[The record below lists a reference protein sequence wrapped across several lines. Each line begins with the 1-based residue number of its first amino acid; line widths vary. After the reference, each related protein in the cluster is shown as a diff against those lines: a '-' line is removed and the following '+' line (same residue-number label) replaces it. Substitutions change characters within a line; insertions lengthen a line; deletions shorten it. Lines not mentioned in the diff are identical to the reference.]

1 MENLTKQ
8 NSSTGCFVCGIN
20 NNHSLKA
27 KFYHIGNGTLIAE
40 FNAMDQHQSYPGVL
54 HGGIAAAILD
64 ETMGRTILS
73 IDENLWGVTID
84 LNMKYRKPL
93 PTGDKLYAKAFLTEH
108 KNRSFT
114 SAGAIIL
121 PDGTP
126 AVTSTG
132 KFMKLPL
139 DKITQGGNF
148 LEDWFYVED
157 ERPVNLPEYIINFQ
171 L

>member
-8 NSSTGCFVCGIN
+8 NSSTGCFVCGIKN
-20 NNHSLKA
+20 HHSLKA
-27 KFYHIGNGTLIAE
+27 KFYHIGEGTLIAE
-40 FNAMDQHQSYPGVL
+40 FNALDQHQSYPGVL

-73 IDENLWGVTID
+73 IDENLWGVTIE
-84 LNMKYRKPL
+84 LNIKYRKPL
-93 PTGDKLYAKAFLTEH
+93 PTGEKLYVKAVLSEH
-108 KNRSFT
+108 KNRFFRG
-114 SAGAIIL
+114 AGAIIF

-139 DKITQGGNF
+139 SQITDGGNF
-148 LEDWFYVED
+148 LEDWFYVID
-157 ERPVNLPEYIINFQ
+157 EHAVTLPDYVLNFNL
-171 L
+171 